1 MYRALV
7 MFPKVASPVEVD
19 ALIKGIDAAFRAR
32 PGHRS
37 TTSSVDALMGPAA
50 RTGEVGRILEV
61 DFATL
66 DDAMAALQAE
76 GFQDVKAAT
85 EALGST
91 IFLFEVQEVSN

>member
-7 MFPKVASPVEVD
+7 MFPKAASPVEVD
-19 ALIKGIDAAFRAR
+19 ALIKDIAAAFQAN
-32 PGHRS
+32 PGHRL
-37 TTSSVDALMGPAA
+37 TTCSIDALMGPAA
-50 RTGEVGRILEV
+50 KVGEVGRILEA

-76 GFQDVKAAT
+76 DFKDVKVAT

-91 IFLFEVQEVSN
+91 IFLFEVQDLSS

>member
-1 MYRALV
+1 MYRTLV

-19 ALIKGIDAAFRAR
+19 ALIQSIDSALRAS

-37 TTSSVDALMGPAA
+37 TTCSVDALMGPAA
-50 RTGEVGRILEV
+50 RVGEVGRILEA

-91 IFLFEVQEVSN
+91 IFLFEVQDVSS